1 MRINLVFVV
10 VCLIAFSSCK
20 PTLKEIVEEAEW
32 ATFIIYTYD
41 EYGSPS
47 GTGSGFF
54 IDGDGTGITNY
65 HVLDGAVKAI
75 LKTSDGEKYEI
86 DQVIA
91 SDRKWDIAKFTIRN
105 EKDKSF
111 SYLDFADKEVEKGDK
126 VYNISSPMGL
136 EASVSEGIVSSLRN
150 DGQHG
155 STIQITA
162 PISSGSSGSALL
174 NEDGKVFAVAT
185 FKYNRGENLNFGVAI
200 DREKLEL
207 MDGNDFVKRNSKF
220 NKKDN
225 FIILNISNSGDQNV
239 VLNALEFKDDA
250 TIAYFSYTNLD
261 MSTANNMLIWTKL
274 GEGDKGFLIH
284 DLDRDKKYYIT
295 SSSIGTDKD
304 SGTPVPLASNYK
316 FKVFFPPI
324 KDMPSNIDIVEGYA
338 SKSWQ
343 FRNICLDE
351 YKDNWEIDM
360 NAYQKEY
367 AYSNMHEGHL
377 ADAENLFLA
386 MLDEDPEDLQAL
398 NAMGIISFVL
408 ENYSNAETYFTRAI
422 EAHPNNSTG
431 YLNRSQIYQLRGD
444 NQLALRDLT
453 QAVNNSAQPDDYYK
467 RALLYIKLEE
477 WEKAE
482 KDLNKVIKTE
492 DYKRDAEPYVYR
504 AICKS
509 QQRKRQAACK
519 DIEIAYN
526 LTNDKELEDML
537 QKMWNDCGCY

>member
-1 MRINLVFVV
+1 M
-10 VCLIAFSSCK
+10 VCLTIVLSSCK
-20 PTLKEIVEEAEW
+20 MTLKDIVKEAEQ
-32 ATFIIYTYD
+32 ATFVIYTYD
-41 EYGSPS
+41 EYGTPK
-47 GTGSGFF
+47 GIGSGFF
-54 IDGDGTGITNY
+54 IDKEGTGITNY
-65 HVLDGAVKAI
+65 HVLDGAVKAV
-75 LKTSDGEKYEI
+75 LKTSDEEKYEI
-86 DQVIA
+86 NQVIA
-91 SDRKWDIAKFTIRN
+91 SDRKWDIAKFTIKN
-105 EKDKSF
+105 DKNKIFNYLKF
-111 SYLDFADKEVEKGDK
+111 SNKEIEKGDK

-136 EASVSEGIVSSLRN
+136 EASVSEGIVSSLRS

-155 STIQITA
+155 NIIQVTA

-174 NEDGKVFAVAT
+174 DQDGKVFAIAT
-185 FKYNRGENLNFGVAI
+185 FKYNQGESLNFGVAI
-200 DREKLEL
+200 NGEKLDLLEE
-207 MDGNDFVKRNSKF
+207 NEFAKRNSKF
-220 NKKDN
+220 NRKDN
-225 FIILNISNSGDQNV
+225 FIILNVPNSGDQNV

-261 MSTANNMLIWTKL
+261 MSADHMLIWTKL

-284 DLDRDKKYYIT
+284 DLDNNKKYYIT
-295 SSSIGTDKD
+295 SSSIGTDKEN
-304 SGTPVPLASNYK
+304 GTSVPLASNYK

-324 KDMPSNIDIVEGYA
+324 KDVPSNIDIVEGYEP
-338 SKSWQ
+338 KSWQ
-343 FRNICLDE
+343 FRNICIDE

-408 ENYSNAETYFTRAI
+408 ENYSNAEAYFTKAI
-422 EAHPNNSTG
+422 EAHPNNSIG

-444 NQLALRDLT
+444 NQSALRDLT

-482 KDLNKVIKTE
+482 KDLDKVIKTE
-492 DYKRDAEPYVYR
+492 DYKRTADPYAFR
-504 AICKS
+504 AICKMK
-509 QQRKRQAACK
+509 QRKREAACK

-526 LTNDKELEDML
+526 LTNDKELEKTL
-537 QKMWNDCGCY
+537 QQMWNDCGCY

>member
-1 MRINLVFVV
+1 MNKCLFLM
-10 VCLIAFSSCK
+10 VCLTIVLSSCK
-20 PTLKEIVEEAEW
+20 TTLKDIVKEAEQ
-32 ATFIIYTYD
+32 ATFVIYTYD
-41 EYGSPS
+41 EYGTPK
-47 GTGSGFF
+47 GIGSGFF
-54 IDGDGTGITNY
+54 IDKEGTGITNY
-65 HVLDGAVKAI
+65 HVLDGAVKAV
-75 LKTSDGEKYEI
+75 LKTSDEEKYEI
-86 DQVIA
+86 NQVIA

-105 EKDKSF
+105 DKNKTFNYLKF
-111 SYLDFADKEVEKGDK
+111 SNKEIEKGDQ

-136 EASVSEGIVSSLRN
+136 EASVSEGIVSSLRS

-155 STIQITA
+155 NIIQVTA

-174 NEDGKVFAVAT
+174 DKDGKVFAVAT
-185 FKYNRGENLNFGVAI
+185 FKYNQGESLNFGVAI
-200 DREKLEL
+200 NEEKLDMLEE
-207 MDGNDFVKRNSKF
+207 NEFAKRNSKF
-220 NKKDN
+220 NRKDN
-225 FIILNISNSGDQNV
+225 FIILNVPNSGDQNV

-261 MSTANNMLIWTKL
+261 MSADHMLIWTKL

-284 DLDRDKKYYIT
+284 DLDNNKKYYIT
-295 SSSIGTDKD
+295 SSSIGTDKEN
-304 SGTPVPLASNYK
+304 GTSVPLASNYK

-324 KDMPSNIDIVEGYA
+324 KNIPSNIDIVEGYEP
-338 SKSWQ
+338 KSWQ
-343 FRNICLDE
+343 FRNICIDE

-408 ENYSNAETYFTRAI
+408 ENYSNAEVYFTRAI

-467 RALLYIKLEE
+467 RALLYIKLKE

-482 KDLNKVIKTE
+482 KDLDKVIKTE
-492 DYKRDAEPYVYR
+492 DFKRDAEPYVYR
-504 AICKS
+504 AICKA

-519 DIEIAYN
+519 DIEVAYN

>member
-1 MRINLVFVV
+1 MNKCLFLM
-10 VCLIAFSSCK
+10 VCLTIVLSSCK
-20 PTLKEIVEEAEW
+20 KTLKDIVKEAEQ
-32 ATFIIYTYD
+32 ATFVIYTYD
-41 EYGSPS
+41 EYGTPK
-47 GTGSGFF
+47 GIGSGFF
-54 IDGDGTGITNY
+54 IDKEGTGITNY
-65 HVLDGAVKAI
+65 HVLDGAVKAV
-75 LKTSDGEKYEI
+75 LKTSDEEKYEI
-86 DQVIA
+86 NQVIA

-105 EKDKSF
+105 DKNKTFNYLKF
-111 SYLDFADKEVEKGDK
+111 SNKEIEKGDQ

-136 EASVSEGIVSSLRN
+136 EASVSEGIVSSLRS

-155 STIQITA
+155 NIIQVTA

-174 NEDGKVFAVAT
+174 DKDGKVFAVAT
-185 FKYNRGENLNFGVAI
+185 FKYNQGESLNFGVAI
-200 DREKLEL
+200 NEEKLDMLEE
-207 MDGNDFVKRNSKF
+207 NEFAKRNSKF
-220 NKKDN
+220 NRKDN
-225 FIILNISNSGDQNV
+225 FIILNVSNSGDQNV

-261 MSTANNMLIWTKL
+261 MSADHMLIWTKL

-284 DLDRDKKYYIT
+284 DLDNNKKYYIT

-304 SGTPVPLASNYK
+304 NGTSVPLASNYK

-324 KDMPSNIDIVEGYA
+324 KDIPSNIDIVEGYEP
-338 SKSWQ
+338 KSWQ
-343 FRNICLDE
+343 FRNICIDE

-408 ENYSNAETYFTRAI
+408 ENYSNAEVYFTRAI

-467 RALLYIKLEE
+467 RALLYIKLKE

-482 KDLNKVIKTE
+482 KDLDKVIKTE
-492 DYKRDAEPYVYR
+492 DFKRDAEPYVYR
-504 AICKS
+504 AICKA

-519 DIEIAYN
+519 DIEVAYN

>member
-1 MRINLVFVV
+1 MNKCLFLM
-10 VCLIAFSSCK
+10 VCLTIVLSSCK
-20 PTLKEIVEEAEW
+20 MTLKDIVKEAEQ
-32 ATFIIYTYD
+32 ATFVIYTYD
-41 EYGSPS
+41 EYGTPK
-47 GTGSGFF
+47 GIGSGFF
-54 IDGDGTGITNY
+54 IDKEGTGITNY
-65 HVLDGAVKAI
+65 HVLDGAVKAV
-75 LKTSDGEKYEI
+75 LKTSDEEKYEI
-86 DQVIA
+86 NQVIA
-91 SDRKWDIAKFTIRN
+91 SDRKWDIAKFTIKN
-105 EKDKSF
+105 DKNKIFNYLKF
-111 SYLDFADKEVEKGDK
+111 SNKEIEKGDK

-136 EASVSEGIVSSLRN
+136 EASVSEGIVSSLRS

-155 STIQITA
+155 NIIQVTA

-174 NEDGKVFAVAT
+174 NHDGKVFAVAT
-185 FKYNRGENLNFGVAI
+185 FKYNQGESLNFGVAI
-200 DREKLEL
+200 NEEKLDLLEE
-207 MDGNDFVKRNSKF
+207 NEFAKRNSKF
-220 NKKDN
+220 NRKDN
-225 FIILNISNSGDQNV
+225 FIILNVPNSGDQNV

-261 MSTANNMLIWTKL
+261 MSADHMLIWTKL

-284 DLDRDKKYYIT
+284 DLDNNKKYYIT
-295 SSSIGTDKD
+295 SSSIGTDKEN
-304 SGTPVPLASNYK
+304 GTSVPLASNYK

-324 KDMPSNIDIVEGYA
+324 KDIPSNIDIVEGYEP
-338 SKSWQ
+338 KSWQ
-343 FRNICLDE
+343 FRNICIDE

-408 ENYSNAETYFTRAI
+408 ENYSNAEAYFTKAI
-422 EAHPNNSTG
+422 EAHPNNSIG

-444 NQLALRDLT
+444 NQSALRDLT

-482 KDLNKVIKTE
+482 KDLDKVIKTE
-492 DYKRDAEPYVYR
+492 DYKRTADPYAFR
-504 AICKS
+504 AICKMK
-509 QQRKRQAACK
+509 QRKREAACK

-526 LTNDKELEDML
+526 LTNDKELEKTL
-537 QKMWNDCGCY
+537 QQMWNDCGCY

>member
-1 MRINLVFVV
+1 MNKCLFLM
-10 VCLIAFSSCK
+10 VCLTIVLSSCK
-20 PTLKEIVEEAEW
+20 MTLKDIVKEAEQ
-32 ATFIIYTYD
+32 ATFVIYTYD
-41 EYGSPS
+41 EYGTPK
-47 GTGSGFF
+47 GIGSGFF
-54 IDGDGTGITNY
+54 IDKEGTGITNY
-65 HVLDGAVKAI
+65 HVLDGAVKAV
-75 LKTSDGEKYEI
+75 LKTSDEEKYEI
-86 DQVIA
+86 NQVIA
-91 SDRKWDIAKFTIRN
+91 SDRKWDIAKFTIKN
-105 EKDKSF
+105 NKNKTFNYLKF
-111 SYLDFADKEVEKGDK
+111 SNKEIEKGDK

-136 EASVSEGIVSSLRN
+136 EASVSEGIVSSLRS

-155 STIQITA
+155 NIIQVTA

-174 NEDGKVFAVAT
+174 NHDGKVFAVAT
-185 FKYNRGENLNFGVAI
+185 FKYNQGESLNFGVAI
-200 DREKLEL
+200 NEEKLDLLEE
-207 MDGNDFVKRNSKF
+207 NEFAKRNSKF
-220 NKKDN
+220 NRKDN
-225 FIILNISNSGDQNV
+225 FIILNVPNSGDQNV

-261 MSTANNMLIWTKL
+261 MSADHMLIWTKL

-284 DLDRDKKYYIT
+284 DLDNNKKYYIT
-295 SSSIGTDKD
+295 SSSIGTDKEN
-304 SGTPVPLASNYK
+304 GTSVPLASNYK

-324 KDMPSNIDIVEGYA
+324 KDIPSNIDIVEGYEP
-338 SKSWQ
+338 KSWQ
-343 FRNICLDE
+343 FRNICIDE

-408 ENYSNAETYFTRAI
+408 ENYSNAEAYFTKAI
-422 EAHPNNSTG
+422 EAHPNNSIG

-444 NQLALRDLT
+444 NQSALRDLT

-482 KDLNKVIKTE
+482 KDLDKVIKTE
-492 DYKRDAEPYVYR
+492 DYKRTADPYAFR
-504 AICKS
+504 AICKMK
-509 QQRKRQAACK
+509 QRKREAACK

-526 LTNDKELEDML
+526 LTNDKELEKTL
-537 QKMWNDCGCY
+537 QQMWNDCGCY

>member
-1 MRINLVFVV
+1 M
-10 VCLIAFSSCK
+10 VCLTIVLSSCK
-20 PTLKEIVEEAEW
+20 MTLKDIVKEAEQ
-32 ATFIIYTYD
+32 ATFVIYTYD
-41 EYGSPS
+41 EYGTPK
-47 GTGSGFF
+47 GIGSGFF
-54 IDGDGTGITNY
+54 IDKEGTGITNY
-65 HVLDGAVKAI
+65 HVLDGAVKAV
-75 LKTSDGEKYEI
+75 LKTSDEEKYEI
-86 DQVIA
+86 NQVIA
-91 SDRKWDIAKFTIRN
+91 SDRKWDIAKFTIKN
-105 EKDKSF
+105 DKNKTFNYLKF
-111 SYLDFADKEVEKGDK
+111 SNKEIEKGDK

-136 EASVSEGIVSSLRN
+136 EASVSEGIVSSLRS

-155 STIQITA
+155 NIIQVTA

-174 NEDGKVFAVAT
+174 NHDGKVFAVAT
-185 FKYNRGENLNFGVAI
+185 FKYNQGESLNFGVAI
-200 DREKLEL
+200 NEEKLDLLEE
-207 MDGNDFVKRNSKF
+207 NEFAKRNSKF
-220 NKKDN
+220 NRKDN
-225 FIILNISNSGDQNV
+225 FIILNVPNSGDQNV

-261 MSTANNMLIWTKL
+261 MSADHMLIWTKL

-284 DLDRDKKYYIT
+284 DLDNNKKYYIT
-295 SSSIGTDKD
+295 SSSIGTDKENGA
-304 SGTPVPLASNYK
+304 SVPLASNYK

-324 KDMPSNIDIVEGYA
+324 KDIPSNIDIVEGYEP
-338 SKSWQ
+338 KSWQ
-343 FRNICLDE
+343 FRNICIDE

-408 ENYSNAETYFTRAI
+408 ENYSNAEAYFTKAI
-422 EAHPNNSTG
+422 EAHPNNSIG

-444 NQLALRDLT
+444 NQSALRDLT

-482 KDLNKVIKTE
+482 KDLDKVIKTE
-492 DYKRDAEPYVYR
+492 DYKRTADPYAFR
-504 AICKS
+504 AICKMK
-509 QQRKRQAACK
+509 QRKREAACK

-526 LTNDKELEDML
+526 LTNDKELEKTL
-537 QKMWNDCGCY
+537 QQMWNDCGCY

>member
-1 MRINLVFVV
+1 MNKCLFLM
-10 VCLIAFSSCK
+10 VCLTIVLSSCK
-20 PTLKEIVEEAEW
+20 MTLKDIVKEAEQ
-32 ATFIIYTYD
+32 ATFVIYTYD
-41 EYGSPS
+41 EYGTPK
-47 GTGSGFF
+47 GIGSGFF
-54 IDGDGTGITNY
+54 IDKEGTGITNY
-65 HVLDGAVKAI
+65 HVLDGAVKAV
-75 LKTSDGEKYEI
+75 LKTSDEEKYEI
-86 DQVIA
+86 NQVIA
-91 SDRKWDIAKFTIRN
+91 SDRKWDIAKFTIKN
-105 EKDKSF
+105 DKNKTFNYLKF
-111 SYLDFADKEVEKGDK
+111 SNKEIEKGDK

-136 EASVSEGIVSSLRN
+136 EASVSEGIVSSLRS

-155 STIQITA
+155 NIIQVTA

-174 NEDGKVFAVAT
+174 NHDGKVFAVAT
-185 FKYNRGENLNFGVAI
+185 FKYNQGESLNFGVAI
-200 DREKLEL
+200 NEEKLDLLEE
-207 MDGNDFVKRNSKF
+207 NEFAKRNSKF
-220 NKKDN
+220 NRKDN
-225 FIILNISNSGDQNV
+225 FIILNVPNSGDQNV

-261 MSTANNMLIWTKL
+261 MSADHMLIWTKL

-284 DLDRDKKYYIT
+284 DLDNNKKYYIT
-295 SSSIGTDKD
+295 SSSIGTDKEN
-304 SGTPVPLASNYK
+304 GTSVPLASNYK

-324 KDMPSNIDIVEGYA
+324 KDIPSNIDIVEGYEP
-338 SKSWQ
+338 KSWQ
-343 FRNICLDE
+343 FRNICIDE

-408 ENYSNAETYFTRAI
+408 ENYSNAEAYFTKAI
-422 EAHPNNSTG
+422 EAHPNNSIG

-444 NQLALRDLT
+444 NQSALRDLT
-453 QAVNNSAQPDDYYK
+453 QAVNNSAQPNDYYK

-482 KDLNKVIKTE
+482 KDLDKVIKTE
-492 DYKRDAEPYVYR
+492 DYKRTADPYAFR
-504 AICKS
+504 AICKMK
-509 QQRKRQAACK
+509 QRKREAACK

-526 LTNDKELEDML
+526 LTNDKELEKTL
-537 QKMWNDCGCY
+537 QQMWNDCGCY